1 MARTA
6 IARYTQTYNYLMTVS
21 AVLAQQVDQLV
32 STMGQSQIGALLSLK
47 GIWSKGHLYK
57 GQHDAIR
64 ALMLCQAVYLQWP
77 WARKSVQDSELVTS
91 SEGVKSRVI
100 TGSHY
105 DQYALA
111 WQMNV
116 PTSIVRNLSE
126 NEIKERILAY
136 VPQLPATRADLAR
149 AAKCTDGLVEGQ
161 IDYRDYSRA
170 SPCRFQHAICYDAV
184 KQFLFKAGFISIR
197 WLTHDGPSL
206 ESHTANAL
214 LGDGKVANKGELDTV
229 GEGFIFNFHGDSMQG
244 RDNKDV
250 CHWGVTLGG
259 GLGAGTNTT
268 KAAGEKMV
276 TCLQGSL
283 DPGKWGIFRL
293 KESYEV
299 CEIKYGADRGCKTI
313 IRLLDPTAMTGF
325 Y

>member
-1 MARTA
+1 MARTDLK
-6 IARYTQTYNYLMTVS
+6 RYTETRNYLNSVNS
-21 AVLAQQVDQLV
+21 GLAQHVDQQV
-32 STMGQSQIGALLSLK
+32 STMDKSQLGALLSLK

-57 GQHDAIR
+57 SQHEAMR

-77 WARKSVQDSELVTS
+77 WARKSVQDSKLVTVD
-91 SEGVKSRVI
+91 GKQSREI

-111 WQMNV
+111 WQTDV

-126 NEIKERILAY
+126 NQLKERILAY

-149 AAKCTDGLVEGQ
+149 AAKCTDGLEEGS
-161 IDYRDYSRA
+161 IDYRDCSRA

-214 LGDGKVANKGELDTV
+214 LGNGRIATKAELGTV
-229 GEGFIFNFHGDSMQG
+229 GEGYIFNFHGDNVLG

-268 KAAGEKMV
+268 KAAGDKTV
-276 TCLQGSL
+276 ACLQGSL
-283 DPGKWGIFRL
+283 DPGKWGIFNL
-293 KESYEV
+293 KESYDV

-313 IRLLDPTAMTGF
+313 IRFLDPSAMAGF